1 MEEGLLVTKTELPQV
16 AATTINLCFR
26 EDVEK
31 RSVAEDIFQNYDVFH
46 MLWTIQLHFVAANN
60 TWIWNK
66 STPRLIWE
74 WLLES
79 ILFSKSSIG
88 STQAADISSIWMT
101 LSILH
106 RAESGWWNYQG
117 SHCFATRLH
126 KNPKIRWVHESH
138 KLNSFTKNI

>member
-60 TWIWNK
+60 T
-66 STPRLIWE
+66 
-74 WLLES
+74 
-79 ILFSKSSIG
+79 
-88 STQAADISSIWMT
+88 
-101 LSILH
+101 
-106 RAESGWWNYQG
+106 
-117 SHCFATRLH
+117 
-126 KNPKIRWVHESH
+126 
-138 KLNSFTKNI
+138 